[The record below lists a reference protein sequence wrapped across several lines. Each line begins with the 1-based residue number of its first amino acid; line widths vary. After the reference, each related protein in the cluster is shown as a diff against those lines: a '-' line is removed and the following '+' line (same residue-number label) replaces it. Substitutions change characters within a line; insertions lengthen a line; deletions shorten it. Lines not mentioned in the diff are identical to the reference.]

1 MKKLLL
7 LAGLVMSMQSFTA
20 TGDIDQIIAA
30 LEQGNAAKFSE
41 YFDNFV
47 DIKLPDNEE
56 IKGVG
61 KTQAGITMKNFFNT
75 ASIKGFEKSSQREN
89 DGTMYLTGKLQGS
102 SKTYSLTLLL
112 KTRGDK
118 LSVIK
123 IRIN

>member
-1 MKKLLL
+1 MKKLLI

-20 TGDIDQIIAA
+20 MGDIDQIIAA

-75 ASIKGFEKSSQREN
+75 AGIKGFEKSSQREN
-89 DGTMYLTGKLQGS
+89 DGTRS
-102 SKTYSLTLLL
+102 
-112 KTRGDK
+112 
-118 LSVIK
+118 
-123 IRIN
+123 